1 MVLTASDDG
10 TAKLWSAE
18 TGDCLRTFSGHGR
31 FVKSAAF
38 SADGASVLTAS
49 SDGTAKLWSAE
60 TGDCRRTFSGHGD
73 AVWSAALSGDGA

>member
-10 TAKLWSAE
+10 TAKLWSGE
-18 TGDCLRTFSGHGR
+18 TGDCLRTFSGHGDA
-31 FVKSAAF
+31 VWSTAS

-49 SDGTAKLWSAE
+49 YEHTAKLWSAE